1 VKDYYKILELSP
13 DASQEDIKHQWRF
26 FVQAWHP
33 DKFANLDHK
42 RQGEEKF
49 KEVTEA
55 YEVLR
60 HPDSRQAYNALRA
73 EEEHQRKAQTE
84 RAVQERK
91 REELRKQEKPAR
103 NRAREEQRRI
113 AHVTALWHRADD
125 ELERTVQV
133 IAARHSAPLR
143 CAILV
148 FILLWMTLL
157 MWIYD
162 PEGFIWFLFN

>member
-13 DASQEDIKHQWRF
+13 DASEEDIKHQWRF

-33 DKFANLDHK
+33 DKFGNLDHK

-60 HPDSRQAYNALRA
+60 HPESRQAYNALRA
-73 EEEHQRKAQTE
+73 KEEHQSKAQAE
-84 RAVQERK
+84 CAVQERK
-91 REELRKQEKPAR
+91 GEELRKQEKPAR
-103 NRAREEQRRI
+103 HRARAEQRQI
-113 AHVTALWHRADD
+113 AHVTALRH
-125 ELERTVQV
+125 LGGRTAQV
-133 IAARHSAPLR
+133 EAARYSAPLR
-143 CAILV
+143 HAILV

-162 PEGFIWFLFN
+162 PEWLIWFLTN